1 MSDTGTAFSQCFRGF
16 SVPVVALS
24 CALFS
29 AVRDT
34 VRDTGAPAA
43 YIFGDARQQPGVLI
57 TTPSV
62 STHVMVPNAGLP
74 EAPTTTADDPAAAN
88 QTFS

>member
-1 MSDTGTAFSQCFRGF
+1 MSDTGTAYAQCFRGF

-34 VRDTGAPAA
+34 FRDT
-43 YIFGDARQQPGVLI
+43 VLGQ
-57 TTPSV
+57 
-62 STHVMVPNAGLP
+62 H
-74 EAPTTTADDPAAAN
+74 
-88 QTFS
+88 